1 MEDGGRSVEGTDKR
15 RCTTM
20 QTRRCIQWAVA
31 AVLAAAAIPVAAC
44 SGSSNDKAGGADQ
57 AEPRVLTLANPN
69 EGAPPTQLDS
79 WAEEVGRLSGGTLT
93 IEFENSWRLGE
104 PLYEA
109 GTLEDVVAGKVDMAW
124 VGARV
129 FDTVGIESFR
139 ALGAPLLV
147 DSYDLEGKVFE
158 EGIPE
163 RMLEGVSELDL
174 VGIGVLPG
182 PMRKVLGVSK
192 PFVRPGDFAGE
203 VVGLQDSAVAD
214 SALRALG
221 ATPQPVPSSAALDGL
236 DAYEQQL
243 GAIQGNQYDR
253 AAKYVT
259 ANVNLWP
266 RPLVIVMGKEAF
278 ESLTDEQQS
287 ALRDAAA
294 AAIPQA
300 LAASRAEDEEAAPI
314 LCRRGLTFAAA
325 SESDL
330 SELRAALEPVYADLR
345 NDRETRSAI
354 DAITSLKSQ
363 VKVSAEAPACESGS
377 TSASDEA
384 SPIDG
389 TYETTVTRADWVA
402 QGLEPEAN
410 SVGVFTLVFEDGELT
425 LFGPDEEIGFEA
437 SYSAFRD
444 QIEVEGIDRFTAR
457 WALDGTTLT
466 FTEIDFPGEGGGLPY
481 LVVWGSHPW
490 VRAAANATPIDGVYE
505 FTTTAEELLAAGS
518 ATAELENY
526 GKYRWTLDDGRF
538 EMTQKNGAADRWT
551 KGTYVVREDTVE
563 FTVEDFGGVAP
574 NGAHETTGE
583 VFTYTWS
590 LYRDQLTLGP
600 VEGAI
605 SPENFL
611 AKPWTRVG

>member
-1 MEDGGRSVEGTDKR
+1 MG
-15 RCTTM
+15 
-20 QTRRCIQWAVA
+20 WAIA
-31 AVLAAAAIPVAAC
+31 AVLAASAIPLVAC

-79 WAEEVGRLSGGTLT
+79 WAEEVSRLSGGTLA
-93 IEFENSWRLGE
+93 IEFKDSWRLSE

-124 VGARV
+124 VGARA
-129 FDTVGIESFR
+129 FDTVGIESFQ

-163 RMLEGVSELDL
+163 RMLEGVAELDL

-182 PMRKVLGVSK
+182 PMRKVLGVAK
-192 PFVRPGDFAGE
+192 PFVRPADFAGK

-221 ATPQPVPSSAALDGL
+221 AKPKPVPSATELDGL

-243 GAIQGNQYDR
+243 AAIAANGYDTQ
-253 AAKYVT
+253 AEYVT

-266 RPLVIVMGKEAF
+266 RPLVIVMGEEAF

-294 AAIPQA
+294 AAIPEA
-300 LAASRAEDEEAAPI
+300 LAAARAEDEEAAPT

-345 NDRETRSAI
+345 NDPETRSAI

-377 TSASDEA
+377 TSDEA

-457 WALDGTTLT
+457 WALDGAKLT
-466 FTEIDFPGEGGGLPY
+466 FTDIDFPGEGGGLPY

-505 FTTTAEELLAAGS
+505 FTTTAEELMAAGS

-526 GKYRWTLDDGRF
+526 GKYRWTLDEGRF
-538 EMTQKNGAADRWT
+538 EMMQRNGASDRWT
-551 KGTYVVREDTVE
+551 KGTYVVRDDIVE

-574 NGAHETTGE
+574 NGAHERTGE